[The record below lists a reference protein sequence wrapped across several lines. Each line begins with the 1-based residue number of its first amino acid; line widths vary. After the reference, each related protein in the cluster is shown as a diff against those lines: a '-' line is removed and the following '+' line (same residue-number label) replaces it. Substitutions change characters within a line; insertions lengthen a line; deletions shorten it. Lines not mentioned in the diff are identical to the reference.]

1 MQKIILKS
9 GIAILLFLL
18 SFSLYS
24 SSPDTTQRETKE
36 GWSLGA
42 LPVVAYDTDRGLKY
56 GGLVN
61 FYNYGDGSTFPDY
74 LHSIYLEISRTT
86 KGSGINQLLFDS
98 EHILPNQPVRFT
110 LDLSYFTENSL
121 DFYGFNGYEAKY
133 NKNFSEENNENYISR
148 MFYMYERELLHFSLH
163 LQDYIGDSKF
173 KWLLGI
179 EHFDHRLNSF
189 DFEHYNDG
197 TDPEDQLKDTI
208 TLYDLYNQWGL
219 ISEEDQDGGKINY
232 FKSGLIYDS
241 RDQEANPMKGI
252 WSEVLFAGAPSFLG
266 NKENTY
272 LKMAAVHRQYFTLV
286 PEDLNLAIRLGYQ
299 GTIAGKSPF
308 YMQSY
313 LLSSFTQSVNVEGLG
328 GGKSLRGIRRNRI
341 IGDDI
346 VYGNFELRWKFLRK
360 KIFNQHLYIA
370 LSSFW
375 DAGKVVDPIVVD
387 KSRIPEQYKDQLFD
401 NNTDKLH
408 SSVGVGLHFALNY
421 NFIVAIDYG
430 KALDERDGSSGL
442 YIGMNFLY

>member
-1 MQKIILKS
+1 MVYKFS
-9 GIAILLFLL
+9 IAIFLCTLPFYLFG
-18 SFSLYS
+18 SE
-24 SSPDTTQRETKE
+24 PDSTARETKE
-36 GWSLGA
+36 GWTFGA
-42 LPVVAYDTDRGLKY
+42 LPVIAYDTDRGLKY
-56 GGLVN
+56 GGLAN

-74 LHSIYLEISRTT
+74 QHSIYMEVSRTT
-86 KGSGINQLLFDS
+86 KRSGVNQLLFDS
-98 EHILPNQPVRFT
+98 KHIIPNSSVRFT
-110 LDLSYFTENSL
+110 IDLSYFTEKSL
-121 DFYGFNGYEAKY
+121 DFYGFNGYQSRFNEDLTI
-133 NKNFSEENNENYISR
+133 ENNNDYISR
-148 MFYMYERELLHFSLH
+148 MFYRYERDLFHFSLH
-163 LQDYIGDSKF
+163 MQDYINDSKF
-173 KWLLGI
+173 KWLAGI
-179 EHFDHRLNSF
+179 EHFNHNLNAF
-189 DFEHYNDG
+189 DYDEYNKG
-197 TDPEDQLKDTI
+197 TDPEDQLKDTT
-208 TLYDLYNQWGL
+208 TLYELYNRWGL
-219 ISEEDQDGGKINY
+219 IPEKDQEGGKVNY
-232 FKSGLIYDS
+232 LKGGLIYDS

-272 LKMAAVHRQYFTLV
+272 LKLAAIHRQYFTLV
-286 PEDLNLAIRLGYQ
+286 PDDLNLAIRLGYQ

-328 GGKSLRGIRRNRI
+328 GGKSLRGINRNRI

-375 DAGKVVDPIVVD
+375 DTGKVVDPISVD
-387 KSRIPEQYKDQLFD
+387 KSKIPEQYKDQLFSD
-401 NNTDKLH
+401 SMDKLH
-408 SSVGVGLHFALNY
+408 SSVGMGLHFALNY

-430 KALDERDGSSGL
+430 KALDVRDGSSGL